1 MDKDSK
7 DSSNLIK
14 SNIVWLITVLVGVG
28 VFIATVK
35 FQSEAIASNLLI
47 NNQQQ
52 QEINSSHIKNE
63 RFLVTLEQMRDDLD
77 EIKDDIKEIKQ
88 VIYRPIVKE
97 ENK

>member
-1 MDKDSK
+1 M
-7 DSSNLIK
+7 
-14 SNIVWLITVLVGVG
+14 
-28 VFIATVK
+28 ATVK
-35 FQSEAIASNLLI
+35 FQSDAIAGNTMINL
-47 NNQQQ
+47 QQQ
-52 QEINSSHIKNE
+52 QAINASSIKNE

>member
-1 MDKDSK
+1 MDK

-14 SNIVWLITVLVGVG
+14 TNLVWLITVLVGVG
-28 VFIATVK
+28 IFMATVK
-35 FQSEAIASNLLI
+35 FQSDAIAGNTMINL
-47 NNQQQ
+47 QQQ
-52 QEINSSHIKNE
+52 QAINASSIKNE